1 MAYFSIGNFDVVGG
15 GGSSGGGVTEDQVRE
30 LINRNNTEVVQGQI
44 QSAVNQASSNMQS
57 YTDTAVGQASSNMQ
71 SYTDTAVSQATSGV
85 QTKIDTAVTNAAE
98 NYDDTKIYATY
109 DDMIEKEPEGREDVL
124 YIITDESNT
133 RYIWNGSA
141 YTAIEGRIGTDQISN
156 LFNE

>member
-15 GGSSGGGVTEDQVRE
+15 GGSGGGVTEDQVRE
-30 LINRNNTEVVQGQI
+30 LINQNNTEVVQGQI

-57 YTDTAVGQASSNMQ
+57 YTDTAV
-71 SYTDTAVSQATSGV
+71 SQATSGV
-85 QTKIDTAVTNAAE
+85 QTQIDTAVTNAAE

-109 DDMIEKEPEGREDVL
+109 DDMIEREPEGREDVL

>member
-1 MAYFSIGNFDVVGG
+1 MNFFSIGNFDVVGS
-15 GGSSGGGVTEDQVRE
+15 GGSGGGGVTEEQVKE

-44 QSAVNQASSNMQS
+44 QSAVSQASSDMQT
-57 YTDTAVGQASSNMQ
+57 YTDSAISQSTA
-71 SYTDTAVSQATSGV
+71 GV
-85 QTKIDTAVTNAAE
+85 QTQINTAVTNAAE

-109 DDMIEKEPEGREDVL
+109 DDMIEREPTGREDVL

-141 YTAIEGRIGTDQISN
+141 YTAIEGRIDTEQISN